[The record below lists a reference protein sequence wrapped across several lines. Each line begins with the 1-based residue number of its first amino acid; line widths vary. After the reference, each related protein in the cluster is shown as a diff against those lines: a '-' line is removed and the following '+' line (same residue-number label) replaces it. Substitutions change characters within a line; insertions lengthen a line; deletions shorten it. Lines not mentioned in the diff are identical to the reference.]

1 MTLSSARR
9 GYYKHCNNLCKWL
22 LESSSSVDVRL
33 LGLSCDCKKNV
44 KESDDPGEFIRN
56 VIGKV
61 ELGLETRYKTR
72 EL

>member
-44 KESDDPGEFIRN
+44 KESDDPREFIRN

>member
-44 KESDDPGEFIRN
+44 KESDDPREFIRN

-61 ELGLETRYKTR
+61 ELGLEIRYKTR

>member
-44 KESDDPGEFIRN
+44 KESDDPREFIS

-72 EL
+72 GEL